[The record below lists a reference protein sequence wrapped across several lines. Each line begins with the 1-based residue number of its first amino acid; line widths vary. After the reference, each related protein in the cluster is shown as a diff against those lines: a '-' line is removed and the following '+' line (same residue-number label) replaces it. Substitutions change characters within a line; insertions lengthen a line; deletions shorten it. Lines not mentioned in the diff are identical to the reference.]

1 MSYEQAK
8 TALDVAIANEI
19 AALKANGQ
27 LGQYL
32 QNNQNAI
39 LDDLFMTKDNNMRKV
54 EGDMGRAVDTQRNIY
69 GYYKRNKDMLNLGDI
84 PLKRLTQDAEAA
96 TYDHHIAQR
105 QYEINQWS
113 SGNRMDTLFGF
124 QIIFVAVTLLA
135 IFTGLWRTG
144 FISTGILSFL
154 TFGLIV
160 IVVLTFV
167 IRIQYTSYRRNKR
180 FWNKRDFAKHAGVS
194 PTLDCPTASQLLN
207 TLSPDNIMS
216 YYNNAVST
224 VQGAT
229 AAGLETLGTYAKEGA
244 QSIRTANTTGIKF

>member
-19 AALKANGQ
+19 KTLKDNGQ
-27 LGQYL
+27 LSNYL
-32 QNNQNAI
+32 QNNQAAI
-39 LDDLFMTKDNNMRKV
+39 VDELFSTKDNNMRKV
-54 EGDMGRAVDTQRNIY
+54 YGDMGRSLDTQKNT
-69 GYYKRNKDMLNLGDI
+69 YYYYQRNKDMLNLGDI

-144 FISTGILSFL
+144 FITTGFLSFL
-154 TFGLIV
+154 TFSLLV
-160 IVVLTFV
+160 VVVLTFV
-167 IRIQYTSYRRNKR
+167 IRIQYTTYRRNKR
-180 FWNKRDFAKHAGVS
+180 FWNKRDFSKHAGVNPNMNCPDVS
-194 PTLDCPTASQLLN
+194 NAINSIRNFDPQKAWTGFENSLDAG
-207 TLSPDNIMS
+207 
-216 YYNNAVST
+216 VR
-224 VQGAT
+224 
-229 AAGLETLGTYAKEGA
+229 AAALYGA
-244 QSIRTANTTGIKF
+244 QTAGQIAYDAGRYSMRPSQ

>member
-194 PTLDCPTASQLLN
+194 PTLDCPTASELLN
-207 TLSPDNIMS
+207 NISPDALYG
-216 YYNNAVST
+216 YYNNARQSFERGAHT
-224 VQGAT
+224 V
-229 AAGLETLGTYAKEGA
+229 LGTIAN
-244 QSIRTANTTGIKF
+244 TANEANNSF